1 MAGTGATGR
10 HRVSAPQH
18 QLRVP
23 GRAILREVLDAY
35 QEPFRRAILERGTR
49 VLILRFTASTS
60 DAWAARV
67 PASVISA
74 EQKVRM
80 FTALGARVDSL
91 AVPDTIEP
99 GELVDRLAAANAAS
113 DIAAIIVQTPPPPRL
128 RDTLHLIDPA
138 KDIDALGVD
147 SPRLACATAD
157 GIVRIAHPFLTPDT
171 DIAVVGAH
179 GFVGSGVVRLLRE
192 HGHTPLELDKGDD
205 LRQLRDVDV
214 VLSTTGHAGLLTA
227 EHLHTGHRLVV
238 DAGFIPQPDGPRG
251 DVDPAAAHLPAAITP
266 VPGGIGPV
274 EMATLAERLTVQQA
288 APHLAPWRYLPPV
301 PGGHPR
307 AAEPTALTT
316 AHRTVAELLDRTPP
330 APAADPA
337 DTARER
343 AAAPPP
349 GPAREP
355 DDVELEEQALTP
367 PAGPPVLPPEA
378 APPSTATE
386 PPGPTS
392 AIDEIRETLADV
404 RRALDA
410 PRPHRGADPPGRAR
424 EPTAPG
430 RADDPAPSPSRPADP
445 PPQRDLDE
453 GPELHR

>member
-1 MAGTGATGR
+1 M
-10 HRVSAPQH
+10 SAPQR

-35 QEPFRRAILERGTR
+35 QEPFRQAVRKRGTR
-49 VLILRFTASTS
+49 VLILRFTTTTA
-60 DAWAARV
+60 DDWAARMT
-67 PASVISA
+67 ASAISA

-91 AVPDTIEP
+91 AVPDTTEP

-128 RDTLHLIDPA
+128 LDALDLIDPA

-147 SPRLACATAD
+147 SPRPACATAD

-192 HGHTPLELDKGDD
+192 HGHTPLELDRDDD

-214 VLSTTGHAGLLTA
+214 VLSTTGHAGLLTTD
-227 EHLHTGHRLVV
+227 HLHTGHQLVV
-238 DAGFIPQPDGPRG
+238 DAGFIPHPDGARG
-251 DVDPAAAHLPAAITP
+251 DVHPAAAYLPAAITP

-288 APHLAPWRYLPPV
+288 APHLAPWRYLPPI

-307 AAEPTALTT
+307 TAEPTALTT

-330 APAADPA
+330 APAAD
-337 DTARER
+337 TGRER

-349 GPAREP
+349 RPAREL
-355 DDVELEEQALTP
+355 DDVELEEQTLTP

-378 APPSTATE
+378 VPPSTATD

-392 AIDEIRETLADV
+392 AIDEIRVILAEV
-404 RRALDA
+404 RGALDA
-410 PRPHRGADPPGRAR
+410 PRPHRGSDPPDRAR
-424 EPTAPG
+424 GTTAPG
-430 RADDPAPSPSRPADP
+430 RADDPAPSLPADAP

-453 GPELHR
+453 GPELNR

>member
-1 MAGTGATGR
+1 VAGTGATGR

-23 GRAILREVLDAY
+23 GRAILREVLAAY
-35 QEPFRRAILERGTR
+35 QEPFRQAILERGTR

-67 PASVISA
+67 PAAVISA

-91 AVPDTIEP
+91 AIPDTTEP
-99 GELVDRLAAANAAS
+99 GELVDRLAAANEAS

-128 RDTLHLIDPA
+128 RDALDLIEPT
-138 KDIDALGVD
+138 KDIDALGAD

-171 DIAVVGAH
+171 DIAVVGAL

-192 HGHTPLELDKGDD
+192 HGHTPLELDKGHD
-205 LRQLRDVDV
+205 LRQLRDVDIV
-214 VLSTTGHAGLLTA
+214 ISTTGHAGLLTA

-238 DAGFIPQPDGPRG
+238 DAGFIPQPDGARG

-266 VPGGIGPV
+266 VPGGVGPV

-288 APHLAPWRYLPPV
+288 APHLAPWRYLPPIRAD
-301 PGGHPR
+301 HPVDI
-307 AAEPTALTT
+307 AEPATLTT
-316 AHRTVAELLDRTPP
+316 AHRTVAELVELTPP
-330 APAADPA
+330 PAAEPA
-337 DTARER
+337 STGRDR

-349 GPAREP
+349 HPTREP
-355 DDVELEEQALTP
+355 DDVELERQTLTAP
-367 PAGPPVLPPEA
+367 SPVLPPDA
-378 APPSTATE
+378 PPPSTAAD
-386 PPGPTS
+386 PQGPTRT
-392 AIDEIRETLADV
+392 IDQIRDTLAEV

-410 PRPHRGADPPGRAR
+410 PRPHRGADRPDRAL
-424 EPTAPG
+424 EPTGPD
-430 RADDPAPSPSRPADP
+430 RADDQTQSPSRPADP
-445 PPQRDLDE
+445 APPERGHDE
-453 GPELHR
+453 GPELH